1 MFTRIQQKQSKQQFY
16 EKFEV
21 ALKVERTF
29 LVLTQGQPDSKRGAP
44 STSQLKTSQFSRKKG
59 KKWTSSRGSGRG
71 VASSQ
76 GSFRSS
82 AATRGGRS
90 SGSSFPLCPTC
101 QRRHLGECRMNIT
114 RCFHCGQ
121 EGHFIRDCPQ
131 LVATETSEVHTVA
144 STPGTSGPSQAGRGG
159 SGRGSS
165 SATGRGRGRGAGGR
179 GSTPIG
185 QIQSGIRTQAQVFS
199 VTQQEADASPDVI
212 TGMISV
218 YNHDAYALVDP
229 GATHSFIS
237 VPFTERHQIESQ
249 PIDGRMVVSVPNG
262 DTMISE
268 RIVPGSRL
276 VIQNKD
282 FPADLIV
289 LSIHDFDIIL
299 GMDWLSKHR
308 ATLDCYKKEVRL
320 VRPEEP
326 GVIFRGIRREIA
338 PSLINAMTASK
349 MLRKGC
355 QGYLAFIVD
364 RRQEGT
370 RLEDISI
377 IKEFPDVFPDDISGL
392 PPDRE
397 VEFTIDLIPETEP
410 ISIPPYR
417 MAPAEMRELKAQL
430 EDLLSKGFIRLSI
443 SPWGAPVLF
452 VKKKDGSLR
461 LCIDYRQLNRVTIRN
476 QYPLPR
482 IDELFDQLQ
491 GSRVYSKIDLR
502 SGYHQLRVQES
513 DVHKTAF
520 RTRYGHYEFLVM
532 PFGLTNAPAAF
543 MDLMNRVFQ
552 PYLDRFVIVFI
563 DDILVY
569 SGSSEE
575 HSEHLRIVLQTL
587 RERQLYAKLSK
598 CQFWLDR
605 VAFLGHVISAE
616 GVSVDP
622 QKIEA
627 VVNWKPPK
635 NVSEVRSFLGLAGYY
650 RKFVEGF
657 SKIAAPLTK
666 LTRKDVKYDWV
677 DACQKSFDELKGR
690 LTSAP
695 VLALPNGRDGFVVYS
710 DASRQGL
717 GCVLMQKD
725 RVIAYASRQLKKHEQ
740 NYPTHDLELAAVVF
754 ALKIWRHYLYGVPCR
769 IFTDHKSLKYI
780 FTQKELNLRQR
791 RWLELIKDYDCTI
804 EYHPGKA
811 NIVADALSRRP
822 ESSLS
827 HMRSG
832 YLPLLVDL
840 RALGVI
846 LEVEDSGA
854 LLATFHVRP
863 LLVDQIL
870 AGQSQDPQ
878 MIKLKEEI
886 EKGKKAEFQIRDDGM
901 IVKGQRMCVPEYGEL
916 KRDIME
922 EAHSSAYAMHPG
934 STKMYRTLKEHYWWN
949 GMKKEIANFVSRC
962 LTCQQ
967 VKAEHQKP
975 AGKIQ
980 LLPIPVWKWE
990 MITMD
995 FVTGL
1000 PRTQRQHDAIWV
1012 IVDRLTKSAHFLPI
1026 NVEDS
1031 LEKLAQL
1038 YVDEIVRL
1046 HGVPVSIVSDRDPR
1060 FTSRFWPSL
1069 QTALGTRLH
1078 FSTAFHPQTDGQSER
1093 TIQTLED
1100 MLRACVMEFKGSWDT
1115 HLALMEFAYNNSYQT
1130 SIEMAPVEALYGR
1143 KCRTPVCWDEVGE
1156 RRLVGP

>member
-1 MFTRIQQKQSKQQFY
+1 
-16 EKFEV
+16 
-21 ALKVERTF
+21 
-29 LVLTQGQPDSKRGAP
+29 
-44 STSQLKTSQFSRKKG
+44 
-59 KKWTSSRGSGRG
+59 
-71 VASSQ
+71 
-76 GSFRSS
+76 
-82 AATRGGRS
+82 
-90 SGSSFPLCPTC
+90 
-101 QRRHLGECRMNIT
+101 MNIT
-114 RCFHCGQ
+114 GCFHCGQ

-131 LVATETSEVHTVA
+131 LVATETSEVRTVA
-144 STPGTSGPSQAGRGG
+144 STLGTSGPSQAGRGG
-159 SGRGSS
+159 SGRGGS

-179 GSTPIG
+179 GSNPIG

-218 YNHDAYALVDP
+218 YDHDAYALVDP

-355 QGYLAFIVD
+355 QGYLAFVVD

-370 RLEDISI
+370 RLEDIPI

-417 MAPAEMRELKAQL
+417 MAHAELRELKAQL
-430 EDLLSKGFIRLSI
+430 EDLLSKGFIRPSI

-452 VKKKDGSLR
+452 VKKKDRSLR

-635 NVSEVRSFLGLAGYY
+635 NVSEVRSFLGLAGFY

-710 DASRQGL
+710 DAS
-717 GCVLMQKD
+717 
-725 RVIAYASRQLKKHEQ
+725 
-740 NYPTHDLELAAVVF
+740 
-754 ALKIWRHYLYGVPCR
+754 
-769 IFTDHKSLKYI
+769 
-780 FTQKELNLRQR
+780 
-791 RWLELIKDYDCTI
+791 
-804 EYHPGKA
+804 
-811 NIVADALSRRP
+811 
-822 ESSLS
+822 
-827 HMRSG
+827 
-832 YLPLLVDL
+832 
-840 RALGVI
+840 
-846 LEVEDSGA
+846 
-854 LLATFHVRP
+854 
-863 LLVDQIL
+863 
-870 AGQSQDPQ
+870 
-878 MIKLKEEI
+878 
-886 EKGKKAEFQIRDDGM
+886 
-901 IVKGQRMCVPEYGEL
+901 
-916 KRDIME
+916 
-922 EAHSSAYAMHPG
+922 
-934 STKMYRTLKEHYWWN
+934 
-949 GMKKEIANFVSRC
+949 
-962 LTCQQ
+962 
-967 VKAEHQKP
+967 
-975 AGKIQ
+975 
-980 LLPIPVWKWE
+980 
-990 MITMD
+990 
-995 FVTGL
+995 
-1000 PRTQRQHDAIWV
+1000 
-1012 IVDRLTKSAHFLPI
+1012 
-1026 NVEDS
+1026 
-1031 LEKLAQL
+1031 
-1038 YVDEIVRL
+1038 
-1046 HGVPVSIVSDRDPR
+1046 
-1060 FTSRFWPSL
+1060 
-1069 QTALGTRLH
+1069 
-1078 FSTAFHPQTDGQSER
+1078 
-1093 TIQTLED
+1093 
-1100 MLRACVMEFKGSWDT
+1100 
-1115 HLALMEFAYNNSYQT
+1115 
-1130 SIEMAPVEALYGR
+1130 
-1143 KCRTPVCWDEVGE
+1143 
-1156 RRLVGP
+1156 